1 MKKLLFL
8 MVSIGILAGGG
19 YYGYKKYTAK
29 PEIEILETARV
40 EIGDIRA
47 VLVETGIIKPQVGAQ
62 VKIGARATG
71 EITEMR
77 VKVGEPVKKGE
88 LIALIDDRELV
99 KAIEQ
104 TRASIESARQNLVQ
118 VGATFPDRIREAK
131 ANHEY
136 NRLKYEREKELIKY
150 EYTNQDSVDLAKSQ
164 FEAGKANLERLQNEY
179 DTQMK
184 IAQADLKALEAQLK
198 QQQIRLGYTKI
209 YAPINGVVSEV
220 TAQEGETVVTG
231 LQVANLVTVLDPT
244 LLEMWIYV
252 DETDIGSVRIGQS
265 LEYYVDTY
273 PNKMFQGII
282 DKVYPQ
288 PVVKDNITYYLAI
301 VNVSVDDAAFLKPEM
316 TSYVRVVTD
325 EKRGVLVVPNA
336 AVKFEEG
343 RQIGY
348 KVIGPKKVEKVGLT
362 TGIRG
367 EEKTEILSGL
377 SVGNEVATKLILPLS
392 GKS

>member
-1 MKKLLFL
+1 LKKIFLLLVF
-8 MVSIGILAGGG
+8 VGILAGG
-19 YYGYKKYTAK
+19 YYVYKKYTAK

-40 EIGDIRA
+40 EVGDIRE

-71 EITEMR
+71 EIMEMR
-77 VKVGEPVKKGE
+77 VKVGDSVEKGE

-104 TRASIESARQNLVQ
+104 TEASIESAWHTLVQ
-118 VGATFPDRIREAK
+118 VKETYPDRIREAK
-131 ANHEY
+131 ANYEY
-136 NRLKYEREKELIKY
+136 NKIKYEREKELIKY
-150 EYTNQDSVDLAKSQ
+150 EYTTQDSVDLAKSQ
-164 FEAGKANLERLQNEY
+164 FEASKANLKRLQDEY
-179 DTQMK
+179 DSQLK
-184 IAQADLKALEAQLK
+184 IAQANLEALQAQLK
-198 QQQIRLGYTKI
+198 QQHIRLGYTRI

-252 DETDIGSVRIGQS
+252 DETDIGRVRIGQP

-273 PNKMFQGII
+273 PNKAFKGVI
-282 DKVYPQ
+282 DKIYPQ

-301 VNVSVDDAAFLKPEM
+301 VNISFEDAAFLKPEM
-316 TSYVRVVTD
+316 TSYVRVVIE
-325 EKRGVLVVPNA
+325 EKRDVLVVPNA

-348 KVIGPKKVEKVGLT
+348 KVISPKKVEKVGLN

-377 SVGNEVATKLILPLS
+377 SVGDEVATKLILPAS

>member
-1 MKKLLFL
+1 LKKLFILLVFT
-8 MVSIGILAGGG
+8 GILAGG

-40 EIGDIRA
+40 EVGDIRE

-71 EITEMR
+71 EIMEMR
-77 VKVGEPVKKGE
+77 VKVGDHVEKGE
-88 LIALIDDRELV
+88 LIALIDDREIV

-104 TRASIESARQNLVQ
+104 TKASIESARQTLVQ
-118 VGATFPDRIREAK
+118 VKETYPDRIREAK
-131 ANHEY
+131 ANYEY
-136 NRLKYEREKELIKY
+136 NKIRYEREKELIKY
-150 EYTNQDSVDLAKSQ
+150 EYTTQDSVDLAKSQ
-164 FEAGKANLERLQNEY
+164 FEASEANLKLLQDEY
-179 DTQMK
+179 DTQLK
-184 IAQADLKALEAQLK
+184 IAQANLEALEAQLK
-198 QQQIRLGYTKI
+198 QQNIRLGYTRI
-209 YAPINGVVSEV
+209 YTPINGVVSEV

-252 DETDIGSVRIGQS
+252 DETDIGRVRIGQP

-273 PNKMFQGII
+273 PNKVFNGVINKI
-282 DKVYPQ
+282 YPQ

-301 VNVSVDDAAFLKPEM
+301 VNISSEDAAFLKPEM
-316 TSYVRVVTD
+316 TSYVRVVID
-325 EKRGVLVVPNA
+325 EKRDVLVVPNA

-343 RQIGY
+343 RQIAY
-348 KVIGPKKVEKVGLT
+348 KVIGPKKVEKVWLN

-377 SVGNEVATKLILPLS
+377 SAGDEVATKLILPAP